1 MDEDNVVGALFLQNG
16 EDNGYDPED
25 FVQELDVGESAPRF
39 RISVADD
46 DGGIP
51 GSLFACAV
59 WNGAR
64 FIAMHFAKHPE
75 LVKGR
80 SVVEFGAAS
89 ALPSLVALHFG
100 AEVAVMTDYPND
112 LLLENIET
120 NIKRNEHLL
129 GSGRREV
136 RGHLWGSDTT
146 GVLKCLDASE
156 STPRS
161 FDAVGK
167 ESEDSVAETADG
179 VEHSTKNRFDV
190 AVVAECLWLHHLHG
204 DLLKSIDACLAP
216 EGKVFVSFAHHVPG
230 HEQNDLS
237 FFTKAKQLYGF
248 DAVHLDTLASPH
260 VFNADLL
267 VDQYLYMLTR
277 ARAARDS
284 FTHLRRNKHT
294 SLKFLK
300 MSSAPNHA
308 DPWGL
313 GRRPTKEEMDRWAD
327 ENSAK
332 CLEYVKQHAEAGNPA
347 SVIATI
353 DEFASTNHMMNI
365 GPVKGAVIDEE
376 IRKKKP
382 AVMAE
387 LGAYTGYSTVR
398 FASLQREVAGPDSH
412 YYSFEYS
419 PVFAAR
425 VREMVELAGLTNQV
439 TVYVGEFSEQYE
451 ALRGKNVDLYF
462 IDHEK
467 SVYLSDLKLIIGSG
481 TLAPGSIIAADNVV
495 RPGAPDYLEFIE
507 NSPQFSTAKLQL
519 REVLARIDFTLNDYS
534 ATPPNALGSAKCL
547 EYVKQHA
554 EAGNPAS
561 VIATIDEFA
570 STNHMMNIGPV
581 KGAVIDEE
589 IRKKKPAVMA
599 ELGAYTGYSTVRF
612 ASLQREVADPDSH
625 YYSFEYSP
633 VFAAR
638 VREMVE
644 LAGLTNQVTVYVGEF
659 SEQYEALRGKNV
671 DLYFIDHEK
680 SVYLSDL
687 KLIIGSGTLAP
698 GSIIAA
704 DNVVRPGAPDYL
716 EFIENSPQFSTVPLD
731 PLRTRSQLVARP
743 VHCYFPRIDNADF
756 RFWGEF
762 E

>member
-1 MDEDNVVGALFLQNG
+1 MTDQVSSSRACSSPAKAPPVPPTGMRSPTKIRTPTKLVRPRETHWASRAKDVKKRLLEAADGPASSSLPPPQAHQTQLHAAHAAHVVEAVPEPKEDEGYAGYAEGLQRQVEVAQCLEEDLLRDNARLRLKALSLRGEVDFYYGVLARVELVAAQQVREGGEGRSNHQQEQVALLAEQLQRIISASKLVGEAVAAAESGEPSGSYNSGNRRCVSLLLKSTGIAMDEDNVVGALFLQNG

-59 WNGAR
+59 WNGASPAVAR
-64 FIAMHFAKHPE
+64 
-75 LVKGR
+75 
-80 SVVEFGAAS
+80 GAALRS
-89 ALPSLVALHFG
+89 G
-100 AEVAVMTDYPND
+100 GGDYPND
-112 LLLENIET
+112 LLLENMET

-156 STPRS
+156 STPIS

-167 ESEDSVAETADG
+167 ESEDSAAETADG

-216 EGKVFVSFAHHVPG
+216 EGK
-230 HEQNDLS
+230 
-237 FFTKAKQLYGF
+237 
-248 DAVHLDTLASPH
+248 
-260 VFNADLL
+260 
-267 VDQYLYMLTR
+267 
-277 ARAARDS
+277 
-284 FTHLRRNKHT
+284 
-294 SLKFLK
+294 FLK

-327 ENSAK
+327 EKCGHYAGYVNISAK

-451 ALRGKNVDLYF
+451 ALRGK
-462 IDHEK
+462 
-467 SVYLSDLKLIIGSG
+467 
-481 TLAPGSIIAADNVV
+481 T
-495 RPGAPDYLEFIE
+495 
-507 NSPQFSTAKLQL
+507 
-519 REVLARIDFTLNDYS
+519 
-534 ATPPNALGSAKCL
+534 
-547 EYVKQHA
+547 
-554 EAGNPAS
+554 
-561 VIATIDEFA
+561 
-570 STNHMMNIGPV
+570 
-581 KGAVIDEE
+581 
-589 IRKKKPAVMA
+589 
-599 ELGAYTGYSTVRF
+599 
-612 ASLQREVADPDSH
+612 
-625 YYSFEYSP
+625 
-633 VFAAR
+633 
-638 VREMVE
+638 
-644 LAGLTNQVTVYVGEF
+644 
-659 SEQYEALRGKNV
+659 V

-716 EFIENSPQFSTVPLD
+716 EFIENSPQFSTVRHTVLCGHDGKLLPDLSIA
-731 PLRTRSQLVARP
+731 TFS
-743 VHCYFPRIDNADF
+743 
-756 RFWGEF
+756 G
-762 E
+762 